1 MCSSATLAASQ
12 VAQWK
17 RMPCQ
22 CRRCKKCGFDP
33 WVRKAPWSRKWQP
46 TPVFLPGK
54 FHGQRS
60 LAGYNPWCHK
70 ESDTTKYACRK
81 CMCSVLFRI
90 DKDLLESCSHVL
102 SFSSVVLWSHW
113 SAWSITYQM
122 NECYFAFPIS

>member
-1 MCSSATLAASQ
+1 MGSSATLAASQ
-12 VAQWK
+12 VVQWK

-46 TPVFLPGK
+46 APVFLPGK

-60 LAGYNPWCHK
+60 LAGYNPWCH
-70 ESDTTKYACRK
+70 RVRHNQV
-81 CMCSVLFRI
+81 CMQEMHVFNFIPSW
-90 DKDLLESCSHVL
+90 KDLLESCSHVL